1 MATIHHTVKFEV
13 PPKLEALL
21 KKLKERTGLKMVM
34 GLDSIEAG
42 HNLPDLG
49 AVREAGSLEC
59 DEAGDSDLDLT
70 VADRGVRVEVL
81 AGTNRYFRDVVL
93 AALQDLGG
101 HPDLK
106 PGASAAK
113 TWAKLSPAEKA
124 EAVE

>member
-13 PPKLEALL
+13 PPKLEVLL

-49 AVREAGSLEC
+49 EVREAGSLEC

-70 VADRGVRVEVL
+70 VADRGVRVDVL
-81 AGTNRYFRDVVL
+81 AGTNRYFRDSVL

-101 HPDLK
+101 HPDHK

-113 TWAKLSPAEKA
+113 PWAKLSAEEKA